1 MSGVHGDFWARLSSE
16 VARVCR
22 PYVGTSNTARSRAQ
36 MEAGANEALARCI
49 AETGT
54 LVLTKSEWKKD
65 VVVVAPFTADHEFI
79 SVPPATLEIRVSAMP
94 DPRNV
99 EIYCLL
105 VADA

>member
-1 MSGVHGDFWARLSSE
+1 
-16 VARVCR
+16 
-22 PYVGTSNTARSRAQ
+22 

-79 SVPPATLEIRVSAMP
+79 SVPPATLKIRVSPTP
-94 DPRNV
+94 DPTHV
-99 EIYCLL
+99 ETYCLL
-105 VADA
+105 VVDA